1 MTGVHLRRSTGQHR
15 DVRAIGLGAVV
26 GRWYYLEAIA
36 RTGRCEGREVEAE
49 FSSGHTAAQQLSGIW
64 GI

>member
-1 MTGVHLRRSTGQHR
+1 M
-15 DVRAIGLGAVV
+15 
-26 GRWYYLEAIA
+26 EAIA

-49 FSSGHTAAQQLSGIW
+49 FSSGHTAAQQWSGIW